1 MVQCD
6 VDTIHLCD
14 SRLHNRLPPCRA
26 ISQVCSHRNA
36 QRTRKNEGRG
46 WDKRVIVERE
56 KQRRRQ
62 REREREHGG
71 GGYDAKKGN
80 TEELKER
87 KNDRKIKYLH
97 ALQVYYTIR
106 YTKISY
112 DENIRCSRIK
122 INYYTR
128 NNSVSMALSHEN
140 RAKMVYKSLYARTKG
155 GWLVV

>member
-1 MVQCD
+1 MGQE
-6 VDTIHLCD
+6 
-14 SRLHNRLPPCRA
+14 SNCRE
-26 ISQVCSHRNA
+26 RE
-36 QRTRKNEGRG
+36 TETET
-46 WDKRVIVERE
+46 ERE
-56 KQRRRQ
+56 K
-62 REREREHGG
+62 EREREHGG

>member
-46 WDKRVIVERE
+46 WDKRVIVKRERKRERE
-56 KQRRRQ
+56 

-97 ALQVYYTIR
+97 AL
-106 YTKISY
+106 
-112 DENIRCSRIK
+112 
-122 INYYTR
+122 
-128 NNSVSMALSHEN
+128 
-140 RAKMVYKSLYARTKG
+140 
-155 GWLVV
+155 

>member
-6 VDTIHLCD
+6 VDTIIHLCD

-46 WDKRVIVERE
+46 WDKRVIVKRER
-56 KQRRRQ
+56 K
-62 REREREHGG
+62 RERERERESTEGVDTMQRRG
-71 GGYDAKKGN
+71 IRRSWKKEKMIEKSSICTRYD
-80 TEELKER
+80 TC
-87 KNDRKIKYLH
+87 
-97 ALQVYYTIR
+97 YTIR

-112 DENIRCSRIK
+112 GENIRCLRIK

-128 NNSVSMALSHEN
+128 DNSVSMALSHEN

>member
-36 QRTRKNEGRG
+36 QRARKNEGRG

-56 KQRRRQ
+56 
-62 REREREHGG
+62 RERESTEGVDTMQRRGIRRSW
-71 GGYDAKKGN
+71 KK
-80 TEELKER
+80 E
-87 KNDRKIKYLH
+87 KNYRKIKYLH
-97 ALQVYYTIR
+97 ALRACYTIR

-112 DENIRCSRIK
+112 GENIRCLRIKK
-122 INYYTR
+122 INYYAR
-128 NNSVSMALSHEN
+128 DNSVSMALSHEN